1 MWATWR
7 LDGVTC
13 CSLHGPA
20 YNVLVPVW
28 FFYVPFHN
36 FSTSDSNKYRHILLS
51 LHSPVLSVCDTFTSL
66 ACPRFPVQILV
77 HTQWIYGIPRC
88 IALCQVNTLCH
99 LPLLCGFLHWHSF
112 PWKSLTLHNTYDFF
126 ALKSRACIDTP
137 RKPHPP
143 LRPSTRATTHT
154 TQLHN
159 TVVPKERASPRWRH
173 HISPELHGSEPIYE
187 TENPHHGYTA
197 PTRSQRKFSTVK
209 PVKLTTFIRWPPADV
224 DHISAE
230 PAKSY
235 VVCIYDHLHNFST
248 FICWIPVYVS
258 HAKWNRGT
266 VYTCVY
272 WPW

>member
-126 ALKSRACIDTP
+126 ALKPRACIDTP

-143 LRPSTRATTHT
+143 LHPGYYPYYTITQHSCSEGTGLSTLKTPHLSRTPRFWTHLRDREPTPWLHSPHQITT
-154 TQLHN
+154 
-159 TVVPKERASPRWRH
+159 E
-173 HISPELHGSEPIYE
+173 I
-187 TENPHHGYTA
+187 
-197 PTRSQRKFSTVK
+197 
-209 PVKLTTFIRWPPADV
+209 
-224 DHISAE
+224 
-230 PAKSY
+230 
-235 VVCIYDHLHNFST
+235 
-248 FICWIPVYVS
+248 
-258 HAKWNRGT
+258 
-266 VYTCVY
+266 
-272 WPW
+272 